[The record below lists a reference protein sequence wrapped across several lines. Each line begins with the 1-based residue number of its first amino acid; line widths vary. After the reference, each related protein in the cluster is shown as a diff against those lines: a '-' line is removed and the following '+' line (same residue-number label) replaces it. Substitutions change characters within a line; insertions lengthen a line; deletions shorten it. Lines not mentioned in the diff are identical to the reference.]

1 MFWGAVVTLFSRTG
15 DCLFPLIFHFT
26 NNRVLGAVSLS
37 IRASLAGWHPV
48 SFTLGFCSSNVTI
61 CYDCVFHWGL
71 FILLGSFSPALKH
84 VQVHCLDALPSR

>member
-15 DCLFPLIFHFT
+15 DCSFPLIFQFT

-37 IRASLAGWHPV
+37 GRV
-48 SFTLGFCSSNVTI
+48 TTCVGFCFSNVTI

-84 VQVHCLDALPSR
+84 VQVHCLDALSCH